1 MLYPTVL
8 RCSTVFQPI
17 ITVYAYIVK
26 VSHDHVLLVRIYN
39 NLMHMWHHVTNHLI
53 ISNDKDSNSENRIKL
68 RVRDSYRCL
77 ERKCRSFQDSI
88 TRIEDQLFTADI
100 ERHICVSR
108 LEAARALV
116 RIQGEMQRNQQ
127 YFRLSPWSLER
138 GRLP

>member
-26 VSHDHVLLVRIYN
+26 VSHDHVLLGRICN

-68 RVRDSYRCL
+68 RVRD
-77 ERKCRSFQDSI
+77 
-88 TRIEDQLFTADI
+88 RIIPSPHLKEQGGGVSNREDRQ
-100 ERHICVSR
+100 
-108 LEAARALV
+108 
-116 RIQGEMQRNQQ
+116 
-127 YFRLSPWSLER
+127 ER
-138 GRLP
+138 GALRDSHRLLPLIRGDVIKMEAHLSIH